1 MKRGTRALLIGAGVA
16 ALAAPGVTQQ
26 AAAPIARYTMDV
38 TTVSG
43 LAAMGGGLGGG
54 LSMAFGGGGNRV
66 AHQMELRLGSTRA
79 ATGSPAADHFLPSG
93 AKMGKSV
100 PLVSPTPST
109 PVRERKDNDVP
120 ENFQKPKGRL
130 LIFWGCGAHAGPG
143 QPVVIDFAKVAAG
156 QMPPNV
162 FGAGVAI
169 PREWSV
175 SASTSKTYGEWPNAR
190 DRKLL
195 SGNSS
200 ILGDHRVVGN
210 YSPDIAFS
218 LTQDFMGPLNP
229 TASGAT
235 TIQLNWSSVP
245 AATGYY
251 AWVMGFQPG
260 DDGQPR
266 DMVWW
271 ASSASRNFGGA
282 LWDWLS
288 PATVQRLIGQ
298 KIVMPPSQTSCL
310 VPQEVKAAI
319 PQGMMIGNMYAYG
332 PEANF
337 AYPPRPADPKTAWK
351 PEWTTRVRYRS
362 NAMWFVNGPPGLSGG
377 MGGGAQASGS
387 SQSQEAPRKKCKG
400 GFGGLLGAVV
410 TGGAA
415 C

>member
-1 MKRGTRALLIGAGVA
+1 M
-16 ALAAPGVTQQ
+16 ALAAPGMTQQ
-26 AAAPIARYTMDV
+26 GTTPIARYTMDV

-43 LAAMGGGLGGG
+43 MAAMGGGMGGAM
-54 LSMAFGGGGNRV
+54 SMMFGGGSSRI
-66 AHQMELRLGSTRA
+66 ARQMELHLGSTQSP
-79 ATGSPAADHFLPSG
+79 TGGKPMADHFLPAG

-100 PLVSPTPST
+100 PLLSPTPGT
-109 PVRERKDNDVP
+109 PAPRERRDDDPP

-130 LIFWGCGAHAGPG
+130 LIFWGCGAHAPKG
-143 QPVVIDFAKVAAG
+143 QPAIIDFAKVAAG

-162 FGAGVAI
+162 FGGGVAV

-175 SASTSKTYGEWPNAR
+175 LPSNSKTYGEWPNGH
-190 DRKLL
+190 DRKML
-195 SGNSS
+195 SANSS
-200 ILGDHRVVGN
+200 ILGEHRISGN
-210 YSPDIAFS
+210 YAPEIKFS
-218 LTQDFMGPLNP
+218 LSQDFMGALNP
-229 TASGAT
+229 TTSGT
-235 TIQLNWSSVP
+235 TALQLSWTDVP

-260 DDGQPR
+260 EDGQPR

-271 ASSASRNFGGA
+271 ASSSSRNFGGA

-310 VPQEVKAAI
+310 IPQEVKQAL
-319 PQGMMIGNMYAYG
+319 PTGMMIGNMYAYG

-337 AYPPRPADPKTAWK
+337 AYPPRPADPRAPWK

-362 NAMWFVNGPPGLSGG
+362 NAMWFVNGPPGMGG
-377 MGGGAQASGS
+377 MSGASSGS
-387 SQSQEAPRKKCKG
+387 QQQEPQKKCKR
-400 GFGGLLGAVV
+400 GFGGLLGAV
-410 TGGAA
+410 TGAG